1 MEYELFCVR
10 ICKGCAIR
18 AMLLT
23 AKGFQKVL
31 NQFPFLIPQSC
42 RIFTIVLRCIEKFKV
57 HIMNLW
63 TSSCPGPNTV
73 FFWGCLFAAYRM
85 FSIAVI
91 HSFWPKLV
99 LQMAGRPHPHVIL
112 TSPRLNRIPKWF
124 PCPINPIIL
133 RHEPTSENQLRAELP
148 WRIEKVSMFYPCLI
162 GKSSTAMV
170 TFPGELLTYQRGH
183 FLGLPEALA
192 SSFSVVAW
200 SQTHIWTQISSPI
213 WRCILTGI
221 LTVRVRGE
229 WWYYIKSGGKC
240 RRRA

>member
-1 MEYELFCVR
+1 MLAIKGVGVLWIKAQPVWWVCQNVWAETCGARLVDFSSNMETCAQIKKNAMEYELFCVR

-31 NQFPFLIPQSC
+31 NQFPFLLPQSC

-99 LQMAGRPHPHVIL
+99 LQMAGRPHPHVML
-112 TSPRLNRIPKWF
+112 TYPTPEPYPKWF
-124 PCPINPIIL
+124 PCPINPINPIIL
-133 RHEPTSENQLRAELP
+133 RHEPTEFRKSTRSRAGCHGELR
-148 WRIEKVSMFYPCLI
+148 KYPCFI
-162 GKSSTAMV
+162 HV
-170 TFPGELLTYQRGH
+170 
-183 FLGLPEALA
+183 
-192 SSFSVVAW
+192 
-200 SQTHIWTQISSPI
+200 
-213 WRCILTGI
+213 
-221 LTVRVRGE
+221 
-229 WWYYIKSGGKC
+229 
-240 RRRA
+240 